1 MKTRTGLQK
10 SIDEHLRRK
19 QADAAYA
26 GTFECKY
33 RDLLLWKMDE
43 ESKCDD
49 ILTPSGYLDGAH
61 TEAIRRVRDEYK
73 SRLSALK
80 EKHHVEGGGAVWR
93 QV

>member
-1 MKTRTGLQK
+1 MPVSSRLQK

-19 QADAAYA
+19 QADSAYVD
-26 GTFECKY
+26 TFECEY

-49 ILTPSGYLDGAH
+49 IPTPAGYLDGPH

-80 EKHHVEGGGAVWR
+80 EKHHKE
-93 QV
+93 